1 MYKMKKKLL
10 SAILCAALA
19 AASIVSASAADTDNY
34 TSGASYR
41 CKVLGTTEFQNNY
54 AGFYRSSSNP
64 EANLYVQFYKNTT
77 NTDTRELVYEQP
89 LDFADKTLTKKYLSD
104 QNGYR
109 YLISGGGNFANKVY
123 PSKAGGTYEK
133 IKVKLS
139 DFSDYFN
146 DNGTYTKN
154 CDRCGGSHDYNF
166 SDEGNGFSS
175 SLIILSGGIFS
186 LVSPDSSGYVEF
198 YISTK
203 LGEDTVFMTDFFH
216 SVSGHFSLGGGTVGR
231 DFRGLTIGDVDKNG
245 YVSLSDAILIQKS
258 HLGMETFD
266 ELSKRNADVNR
277 DGIINLKDTIKVQK
291 YQLGIE

>member
-1 MYKMKKKLL
+1 MKKKLL

-19 AASIVSASAADTDNY
+19 AVSIVSASAADTDNY

-41 CKVLGTTEFQNNY
+41 CKVLGTTEFPNNY
-54 AGFYRSSSNP
+54 AGFYRSCSNP

-231 DFRGLTIGDVDKNG
+231 DFRGLTIGDVDKSG
-245 YVSLSDAILIQKS
+245 YVSLSDAILIQKY

>member
-1 MYKMKKKLL
+1 MKKKLL

-41 CKVLGTTEFQNNY
+41 YKVLGTTELANDY
-54 AGFYRSSSNP
+54 AGFYRSCSNP
-64 EANLYVQFYKNTT
+64 EANLYVQFYKNTAS
-77 NTDTRELVYEQP
+77 TDTRELVYEQP
-89 LDFADKTLTKKYLSD
+89 LDFANKTLTKQYLSD

-109 YLISGGGNFANKVY
+109 YLTSWGGNFANKVY

-146 DNGTYTKN
+146 DNGTYTMN
-154 CDRCGGSHDYNF
+154 CTRCGNHDYNF

-203 LGEDTVFMTDFFH
+203 LGEDTVFMTDFSH
-216 SVSGHFSLGGGTVGR
+216 SVSGHRSTGGGTVGR

-245 YVSLSDAILIQKS
+245 YVSLNDAIFIQKYQ
-258 HLGMETFD
+258 LGMVETID
-266 ELSKRNADVNR
+266 ELSKRNADANR
-277 DGIINLKDTIKVQK
+277 DGVINLKDTIKVQK
-291 YQLGIE
+291 YNLKIE

>member
-1 MYKMKKKLL
+1 MKKKLI

-19 AASIVSASAADTDNY
+19 TTSIVSISAADTDNY

-41 CKVLGTTEFQNNY
+41 CKVLGTTEFPNNY

-154 CDRCGGSHDYNF
+154 CDRCGSHDYNF

-186 LVSPDSSGYVEF
+186 LVSPDNSGYVEF

-203 LGEDTVFMTDFFH
+203 LGEDSKFMTDFSH
-216 SVSGHFSLGGGTVGR
+216 SVPGHFSWGGGTVGR
-231 DFRGLTIGDVDKNG
+231 EFRGLTIGDVDKSG
-245 YVSLSDAILIQKS
+245 YISLNDAIFIQKYQ
-258 HLGMETFD
+258 LGMDTFD
-266 ELSKRNADVNR
+266 ELSTRNADANR
-277 DGIINLKDTIKVQK
+277 DGEINLKDTIKVQK
-291 YQLGIE
+291 YNLEIE

>member
-1 MYKMKKKLL
+1 MKKKLL

-41 CKVLGTTEFQNNY
+41 CKVLGTTEFPNNY

-89 LDFADKTLTKKYLSD
+89 LDFADKTLTKKYLAD